1 MSKEIKKYNE
11 DNKTQIVIH
20 CSYVNNI
27 GNDFNKQKNQIKI
40 ILQELEIANIIGS
53 LGCVLHSGRYINID
67 ATKSINNMIY
77 NIKYILKN
85 IIKNKWN
92 VKLYLELNSG
102 NGSDSLITNGNLDLF
117 INFYN
122 NFSDKYKQYL
132 KLCIDTCH
140 VFVSGYDLNEKK
152 IVKKLINEI
161 VEKVGIKNL
170 GLIHFNNSKN
180 KTGTLIDRHENI
192 EEGYIK
198 KENLYYFIK
207 KINKLSNS

>member
-1 MSKEIKKYNE
+1 
-11 DNKTQIVIH
+11 
-20 CSYVNNI
+20 
-27 GNDFNKQKNQIKI
+27 
-40 ILQELEIANIIGS
+40 
-53 LGCVLHSGRYINID
+53 
-67 ATKSINNMIY
+67 MIY